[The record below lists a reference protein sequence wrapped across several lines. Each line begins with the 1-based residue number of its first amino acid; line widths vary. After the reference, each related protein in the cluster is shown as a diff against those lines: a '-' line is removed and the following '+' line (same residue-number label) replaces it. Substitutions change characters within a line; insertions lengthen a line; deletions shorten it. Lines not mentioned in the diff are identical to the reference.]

1 MNNNNHMK
9 KNILFIIP
17 KNDVGGAPKFVKE
30 QIDICYED
38 GYDCFLATNE
48 SGWINETKS
57 DKLKGI
63 LFDKQIEKMFSPF
76 FLLTLIKYI
85 RKNNIKLVVCN
96 SANGG
101 LYGRLAAFYLRI
113 GSVYVTHGW
122 SSVYNGGRMAFVL
135 NFIER
140 ILSYVG
146 TKVLCISN
154 GDVDKAKKYIK
165 VPSTK
170 IAHINNALFPLPY
183 KKHEVSNPVK
193 VLTVARFKHP
203 KRVDLLISAFEHI
216 KHAELYI
223 AGDGEQRH
231 EIEELIQRKNLQQV
245 HLMGEIKDFNQFS
258 EFDIFTLI
266 SESEGLPMSAI
277 EAMSAGMP
285 LVMSNVGGCPE
296 LIQQNGYLVENNVK
310 SIQEGID
317 SCIANYELY
326 ASNSLILF
334 DQKFNL
340 HLRKKEFLLL
350 YSECIKK

>member
-1 MNNNNHMK
+1 MSGSIK

-38 GYDCFLATNE
+38 GYDCYLATNE

-76 FLLTLIKYI
+76 FLFTLIKYM
-85 RKNNIKLVVCN
+85 RSNKIKLVVCN

-113 GSVYVTHGW
+113 GSVYITHGW
-122 SSVYNGGRMAFVL
+122 SSVYNGGRMAFIL

-140 ILSYVG
+140 VLSYIG

-154 GDVDKAKKYIK
+154 GDIDKAKKYIK
-165 VPSTK
+165 VPSSK
-170 IAHINNALFPLPY
+170 IAHINNALFPLP
-183 KKHEVSNPVK
+183 HQAHAINSPVK

-216 KHAELYI
+216 QHAALYV
-223 AGDGEQRH
+223 AGDGEQRN
-231 EIEELIQRKNLQQV
+231 EIEQLIKEKNIQNV
-245 HLMGEIKDFNQFS
+245 HLLGEIKDFNQFAD
-258 EFDIFTLI
+258 FDIFTLI

-285 LVMSNVGGCPE
+285 LVLSNVGGCPE
-296 LIQQNGYLVENNVK
+296 LINQNGCLVENNIE
-310 SIQEGID
+310 SILKGIE
-317 SCIANYELY
+317 SCILNFDLY
-326 ASNSLILF
+326 TSNSLLLF

-340 HLRKKEFLLL
+340 HIRKKEFLLL